1 MEFDNLH
8 QILRSLYEQM
18 MPPWGRSA
26 SHQINSVR
34 SSRQVKQQLASHVS
48 KNALH
53 NFDRIVIVTHCTS
66 PIKVGATVGTAFLHF
81 SPYDESYF
89 GGTTFLV
96 AEVAGNE
103 RRKGRVKI

>member
-1 MEFDNLH
+1 MGSERLTPDQL
-8 QILRSLYEQM
+8 
-18 MPPWGRSA
+18 SA
-26 SHQINSVR
+26 
-34 SSRQVKQQLASHVS
+34 KQQLASQVS

-89 GGTTFLV
+89 GGMTFFQSRKLRETDV
-96 AEVAGNE
+96 GMKESKFDVFAEFKFTG
-103 RRKGRVKI
+103 